1 MHSARDVPVFTCRKR
16 SQGGEVASQGCKN
29 HWTRRKLQSGFKCW
43 VDTFFKSVSWYILGR
58 RHFWSC
64 KLSTTHCSLLD
75 IYISQKNKVV
85 CSKFGRPISNMSR
98 GQTNQHFDLKIQI
111 YYSHFSSIFCRN
123 CQIQCFLDT
132 VNAISKR
139 LSHIFVSNCNLST
152 STLWNSSN
160 SVQKALDFTTP
171 AKNRRKMS
179 IIDLNFQIKKLI
191 SLATRH
197 VWNWSSKFTAHSFV
211 FCEM

>member
-1 MHSARDVPVFTCRKR
+1 M
-16 SQGGEVASQGCKN
+16 
-29 HWTRRKLQSGFKCW
+29 
-43 VDTFFKSVSWYILGR
+43 
-58 RHFWSC
+58 
-64 KLSTTHCSLLD
+64 
-75 IYISQKNKVV
+75 

-98 GQTNQHFDLKIQI
+98 GQTNQLFDLKIQI

-160 SVQKALDFTTP
+160 SVQKALDLTTP

-179 IIDLNFQIKKLI
+179 IIDLNFQTKKLR
-191 SLATRH
+191 SLACRL
-197 VWNWSSKFTAHSFV
+197 VCDLSSKSTTHSLI

>member
-1 MHSARDVPVFTCRKR
+1 M
-16 SQGGEVASQGCKN
+16 
-29 HWTRRKLQSGFKCW
+29 
-43 VDTFFKSVSWYILGR
+43 
-58 RHFWSC
+58 
-64 KLSTTHCSLLD
+64 
-75 IYISQKNKVV
+75 
-85 CSKFGRPISNMSR
+85 PISIESR
-98 GQTNQHFDLKIQI
+98 GQINYFVDLKIQI

-132 VNAISKR
+132 VNAISKKLKC
-139 LSHIFVSNCNLST
+139 LSHVFASNCNLST

-160 SVQKALDFTTP
+160 SVQKALDLTTP

-191 SLATRH
+191 SLASRL
-197 VWNWSSKFTAHSFV
+197 VWNWPSKLTTHSLI